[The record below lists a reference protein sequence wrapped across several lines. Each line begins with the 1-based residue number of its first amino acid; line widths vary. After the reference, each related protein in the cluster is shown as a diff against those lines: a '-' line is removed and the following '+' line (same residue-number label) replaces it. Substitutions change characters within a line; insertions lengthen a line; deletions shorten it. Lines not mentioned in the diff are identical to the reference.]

1 VTKALELATAQQVV
15 LAMPTSDKD
24 VFRVTDV
31 IKGERPSGG
40 KIEGGYPRSGPSVQP
55 GTAKEKP
62 LLMLRTDPLP
72 GWVILGSMGAAQSG
86 WLRKFAAGK
95 RAEDMSSPDWQARV
109 ELVLPHL
116 ENAEPLIAE
125 LAYGE
130 LAAAPYAAMR
140 AARPRLDARSVRAW
154 LGDPQL
160 AGRHRLYLLLLGL
173 AGDTHDAAAI
183 DQRLEAAW
191 KSGDPT
197 NLASMLA
204 ADLELRGAA
213 RLKWVETQYL
223 QDRSRSAAEI
233 EAALL
238 ALSVHGNAPGVLS
251 RERVIQSYRTFMKAR
266 PEIAG
271 FVARDLAAWQYWD
284 AVPDYV
290 ALMKS
295 EVRQQFPSKLAI
307 LAYLQQSPFPEARE
321 LGRKTK
327 ALPATHQ

>member
-1 VTKALELATAQQVV
+1 VTKAAELVAAQHVV
-15 LAMPTSDKD
+15 LAVPTSDKD
-24 VFRVTDV
+24 AFRVTEV

-40 KIEGGYPRSGPSVQP
+40 KIEGGYPRFGPSVQP
-55 GTAKEKP
+55 RTLKDKA
-62 LLMLRTDPLP
+62 LLMVRTDPLP
-72 GWVILGSMGAAQSG
+72 AWVILGPMRAAQSG

-95 RAEDMSSPDWQARV
+95 RAEDMSAQDWQARV
-109 ELVLPHL
+109 ELVLPYL

-125 LAYGE
+125 LVYGE

-140 AARPRLDARSVRAW
+140 AARPRIDARSVRAW

-173 AGDTHDAAAI
+173 AGDTNDAAAL

-204 ADLELRGAA
+204 ADLELRGTA
-213 RLKWVETQYL
+213 RLKWVETKYL
-223 QDRSRSAAEI
+223 QDRSRSPAEI

-251 RERVIQSYRTFMKAR
+251 RDQVIQSYRMFMKAR

-271 FVARDLAAWQYWD
+271 FVARDLAAWEYWD
-284 AVPDYV
+284 AVPDYI

-295 EVRQQFPSKLAI
+295 DVRQQFPSKLAI
-307 LAYLQQSPFPEARE
+307 LAYLQQSPSPEARD

-327 ALPATHQ
+327 ALPATGQ